1 MKEIIRIEH
10 LSQTFDNV
18 EILKDINLNINE
30 GEIVSIIGPSGSGK
44 STLLRSINLLNK
56 PTSGKI
62 YFKNNEIIKDVK
74 NHNKYR
80 QSIGMVFQQF
90 NLFNNYNVLDNCT
103 LGLRKINKM
112 NKKEAEEIAMKN
124 LMLVGLSSKIASS
137 VSTLSGGQCQ
147 RVAIARCLSMNPEV
161 ILFDEPTSALDPMM
175 VDEVLSVIRKLKD
188 MNKTLIIVSHEM
200 KFVEEISTKVIFM
213 SDGDIVE
220 TGTPQEIFRHPQ
232 NEKTKIFLKRYLD
245 N

>member
-1 MKEIIRIEH
+1 MQEIIKIEH
-10 LSQTFDNV
+10 LSQIFDNV
-18 EILKDINLNINE
+18 EILKDINLSIAG

-56 PTSGKI
+56 PTSGNI
-62 YFKNNEIIKDVK
+62 YFKNAEIIKDVK

-112 NKKEAEEIAMKN
+112 NRKDAEEIAMKN
-124 LMLVGLSSKIASS
+124 LMLVGLTSKATSSIG
-137 VSTLSGGQCQ
+137 TLSGGQCQ

-175 VDEVLSVIRKLKD
+175 VDEVLNVIRKLKD

-213 SDGDIVE
+213 ADGDIVE
-220 TGTPQEIFRHPQ
+220 VGTPEEIFRNPQ
-232 NEKTKIFLKRYLD
+232 NEKTKLFLKRYLD

>member
-1 MKEIIRIEH
+1 MQEIIKIEH

-18 EILKDINLNINE
+18 EILKDINLSIAE

-62 YFKNNEIIKDVK
+62 YFKNIEIIKDVK

-112 NKKEAEEIAMKN
+112 DKKLSEEIAMKN
-124 LMLVGLSSKIASS
+124 LMLVGLTSKATSSID
-137 VSTLSGGQCQ
+137 TLSGGQCQ

-175 VDEVLSVIRKLKD
+175 VDEVLNVIRKLKD

-213 SDGDIVE
+213 ADGDIVE
-220 TGTPQEIFRHPQ
+220 MGTPDEIFKNPQ
-232 NEKTKIFLKRYLD
+232 NEKTKLFLKRYLD